1 MLSSQGDTD
10 SIFQFQPLVE
20 KIEILYSI
28 GIGRGEGGPT
38 EYRQLSK
45 RNYFPNF

>member
-10 SIFQFQPLVE
+10 SIFQLQPLVE
-20 KIEILYSI
+20 KIEILCSI
-28 GIGRGEGGPT
+28 GIGRGGEGHT
-38 EYRQLSK
+38 AYRQPSK